1 MGYILE
7 ALAEY
12 VFMLPIFIVIEMIIF
27 FYYKKKGVVIKKG
40 FIIGWQL
47 LACLMTMI
55 FSITGAS
62 GISDIGNHGK
72 AIIRLDEINLIPI
85 IKWGMGDLFGV
96 IMNIIMF
103 IPFGIGIPLLWK
115 NGNTFVRT
123 TFVGFM
129 FSLLIEISQL
139 FNFRAT
145 DIDDLIMNT
154 LGTMIGYGIYYLL
167 LRKITIFQMDNS
179 NKKKVLKN
187 TALINVIT
195 IFGMY
200 FLIGNSI
207 INLIWRSIYKY

>member
-12 VFMLPIFIVIEMIIF
+12 VFMLPIFIVIEMIIC
-27 FYYKKKGVVIKKG
+27 FYYKKQGVVIKKG

-62 GISDIGNHGK
+62 GVSDIGNHGK
-72 AIIRLDEINLIPI
+72 AIIRLDQINLIPI

-96 IMNIIMF
+96 VMNIIMF

-123 TFVGFM
+123 TFVGFV

-167 LRKITIFQMDNS
+167 LRKITIFQMDNC

-187 TALINVIT
+187 TALINVVT
-195 IFGMY
+195 IFGTY
-200 FLIGNSI
+200 FFIGNSI

>member
-1 MGYILE
+1 MVYILE

-12 VFMLPIFIVIEMIIF
+12 VFMLPIFIVIEIIIC

-96 IMNIIMF
+96 VMNIIMF

-123 TFVGFM
+123 TSVGFV

-187 TALINVIT
+187 TALINVVT
-195 IFGMY
+195 IFGTY
-200 FLIGNSI
+200 FFIGNSI

>member
-12 VFMLPIFIVIEMIIF
+12 VFMLSIFIVIEIIIC

-85 IKWGMGDLFGV
+85 IKWGIGDLFGV

-115 NGNTFVRT
+115 NRTTFVRT
-123 TFVGFM
+123 TFVGFV

-187 TALINVIT
+187 TALINVVT
-195 IFGMY
+195 IFGTY
-200 FLIGNSI
+200 FFIGNSI

>member
-12 VFMLPIFIVIEMIIF
+12 VFMLPIFIVIEMIIC
-27 FYYKKKGVVIKKG
+27 FYYKKQGVVIKKG

-62 GISDIGNHGK
+62 GVSDIGNHGK
-72 AIIRLDEINLIPI
+72 SIIRLDEVNLIPI

-96 IMNIIMF
+96 VMNIIMF

-123 TFVGFM
+123 TFVGFV

-167 LRKITIFQMDNS
+167 LRKITIFQMDNC

-187 TALINVIT
+187 NALINVVT
-195 IFGMY
+195 IFGTY
-200 FLIGNSI
+200 FFIGNSI

>member
-12 VFMLPIFIVIEMIIF
+12 VFMLPIFIVIEIIIC

-85 IKWGMGDLFGV
+85 IKWGIGDLFGV

-115 NGNTFVRT
+115 NRNTFVRT

-187 TALINVIT
+187 TALINVVT
-195 IFGMY
+195 IFGTY
-200 FLIGNSI
+200 FFIGNSI